1 MRKDCTD
8 QLNSLLSQRILILD
22 GAMGTMIQRHKLE
35 EADYRGER
43 FADWPSDLKG
53 NNDLLSLTQPDVI
66 RGIHE
71 AYLDAGADIV
81 ETNSFNCTSVSMA
94 DYNMQELV
102 YELNVEGAKLAR
114 QAADKFSTAD
124 KPRFVAGVMG
134 PMNRSASISPD
145 VNDPSFRNVTF
156 PQLVS
161 AYTEN
166 ARGLIEGGVDIIL
179 IETIFDVLNAKAAI
193 FAVEQVFDELGQ
205 RLPIMI
211 SGTVADGGRIQLSNQ
226 SVEAY
231 WNAVNHA
238 KPISIGLN
246 CALGA
251 EQMRQ
256 YVSEL
261 STVAETHVSAHPNAG
276 LPNAFGGYDETPE
289 SMAPHISE
297 WAESGFLNIV
307 GGCCGTSPD
316 HIRAMAEAVKDVT
329 PRQIPTFEPA
339 CRLAGQD
346 AVNITRDSL
355 FANVGER
362 ANVTGSAKFKRLI
375 LEEQFDEALDVCR
388 EQVEN
393 GAQVIDINMDEAM
406 LDGVAAMRTFCNLI
420 ASEPDIAR
428 IPVMVDSSKW
438 EIIETGLQCLSG
450 KGVVNSISLKEGE
463 DAFLHHAEL
472 CRRYGAAMVVMA
484 FDETGQ
490 ADTYERK
497 TEICKRS
504 YDLLVNKVGIN
515 PADIIFDPNI
525 FAVATGIE
533 EHNNYAVDFIEATHW
548 IKQNLPHA
556 LISGGVSNVSFSFRG
571 NNHVREAIHSVFLYH
586 AIKAG
591 MDMGIVNAGQL
602 AIYEDLPKELR
613 ECVEDVILNRRDDS
627 TERLL
632 DIADKYKGDGS
643 AEVQKQDE
651 EWRSWP
657 AAKRLEHAL
666 VKGID
671 KYIVDDTEAARLEAE
686 RPLHVIEGPLMD
698 GMNVV
703 GDLFGDGKMFLPQVV
718 KSARVM
724 KKSVAHLIPFIEEE
738 KSDDDAS
745 SQPKVLMATVKGDV
759 HDIGK
764 NIVGVVLQCN
774 NFEVIDMGV
783 MVPADDILKK
793 AEEENV
799 DIIGLS
805 GLITPSLEEM
815 VFIAKEMKRKGMD
828 KPLLIGGAT
837 TSRAHTAVKIDP
849 QYNNAIVWVKDASRA
864 VGVAQK
870 LIGDKCQGYVDD
882 IKAEY
887 SKLRDTHSRK
897 NVGKDLLSLADAR
910 KNKLK
915 IDWSDYTPPKPDML
929 GIRVFEDYPLEDIRD
944 YIDWTPF
951 FHTWEMKLSY
961 PKILDDPE
969 KGEEARKL
977 MADAEAMLEDFIA
990 NKKIS
995 ARAVLGFFPANSVND
1010 DDIELYADE
1019 ERKHAMLDLYHLRQQ
1034 NPKPGGKPNYALSDF
1049 VAPRDSGKTD
1059 YLGGF
1064 VVTAGIGLDKIV
1076 AEYEKQHDDYNSIM
1090 AKAIA
1095 DRLAEAFA
1103 ELMHYRVRKEFWGY
1117 ADEEQLDNSELIKEL
1132 YRGIRPAPGYPACP
1146 EHTEKRSLF
1155 DLLNAEFNTGVEL
1168 TESFAMLPAA
1178 SVSGWYFSHPDSRYF
1193 AVGKITREQ
1202 CNDYAKRKFM
1212 DEDEMARWLAPNLV
1226 D

>member
-1 MRKDCTD
+1 MRKNCTD
-8 QLNSLLSQRILILD
+8 QLNTLLSKRILILD

-145 VNDPSFRNVTF
+145 VNDPSFRNVSF
-156 PQLVS
+156 PQLVT

-205 RLPIMI
+205 RLPVMI

-226 SVEAY
+226 TVEAY

-261 STVAETHVSAHPNAG
+261 STVAQTHVSAHPNAG

-289 SMAPHISE
+289 SMAPHIRE
-297 WAESGFLNIV
+297 WAQSGFLNIV

-316 HIRAMAEAVKDVT
+316 HIRAMAEAVKDVA
-329 PRQIPTFEPA
+329 PRKVPTREPA

-346 AVNITRDSL
+346 AVNINKDSL

-362 ANVTGSAKFKRLI
+362 ANVTGSARFKRLI
-375 LEEQFDEALDVCR
+375 LEGQFDEALDVCR

-463 DAFLHHAEL
+463 EAFLHHAEL

-515 PADIIFDPNI
+515 PSDIIFDPNI

-533 EHNNYAVDFIEATHW
+533 EHNNYAVDFIEATRW

-571 NNHVREAIHSVFLYH
+571 NNPVREAIHSVFLYY

-613 ECVEDVILNRRDDS
+613 DCVEDVILNRRDDS

-632 DIADKYKGDGS
+632 DIA
-643 AEVQKQDE
+643 EQVQ
-651 EWRSWP
+651 R
-657 AAKRLEHAL
+657 
-666 VKGID
+666 
-671 KYIVDDTEAARLEAE
+671 
-686 RPLHVIEGPLMD
+686 
-698 GMNVV
+698 
-703 GDLFGDGKMFLPQVV
+703 
-718 KSARVM
+718 
-724 KKSVAHLIPFIEEE
+724 
-738 KSDDDAS
+738 
-745 SQPKVLMATVKGDV
+745 
-759 HDIGK
+759 
-764 NIVGVVLQCN
+764 
-774 NFEVIDMGV
+774 
-783 MVPADDILKK
+783 
-793 AEEENV
+793 
-799 DIIGLS
+799 
-805 GLITPSLEEM
+805 
-815 VFIAKEMKRKGMD
+815 
-828 KPLLIGGAT
+828 
-837 TSRAHTAVKIDP
+837 
-849 QYNNAIVWVKDASRA
+849 
-864 VGVAQK
+864 
-870 LIGDKCQGYVDD
+870 
-882 IKAEY
+882 
-887 SKLRDTHSRK
+887 
-897 NVGKDLLSLADAR
+897 
-910 KNKLK
+910 
-915 IDWSDYTPPKPDML
+915 
-929 GIRVFEDYPLEDIRD
+929 
-944 YIDWTPF
+944 
-951 FHTWEMKLSY
+951 
-961 PKILDDPE
+961 
-969 KGEEARKL
+969 
-977 MADAEAMLEDFIA
+977 
-990 NKKIS
+990 
-995 ARAVLGFFPANSVND
+995 
-1010 DDIELYADE
+1010 
-1019 ERKHAMLDLYHLRQQ
+1019 
-1034 NPKPGGKPNYALSDF
+1034 
-1049 VAPRDSGKTD
+1049 
-1059 YLGGF
+1059 
-1064 VVTAGIGLDKIV
+1064 
-1076 AEYEKQHDDYNSIM
+1076 
-1090 AKAIA
+1090 
-1095 DRLAEAFA
+1095 
-1103 ELMHYRVRKEFWGY
+1103 
-1117 ADEEQLDNSELIKEL
+1117 
-1132 YRGIRPAPGYPACP
+1132 
-1146 EHTEKRSLF
+1146 
-1155 DLLNAEFNTGVEL
+1155 
-1168 TESFAMLPAA
+1168 
-1178 SVSGWYFSHPDSRYF
+1178 
-1193 AVGKITREQ
+1193 
-1202 CNDYAKRKFM
+1202 
-1212 DEDEMARWLAPNLV
+1212 
-1226 D
+1226 